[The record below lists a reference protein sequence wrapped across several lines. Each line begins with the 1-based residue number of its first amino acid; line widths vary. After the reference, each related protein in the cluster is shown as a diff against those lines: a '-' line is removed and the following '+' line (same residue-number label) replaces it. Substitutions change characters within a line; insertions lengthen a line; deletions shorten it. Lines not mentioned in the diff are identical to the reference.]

1 MSRAAT
7 RLAAAV
13 VLATVSGCETVDQGD
28 PPADINACRP
38 SQTYFVEIWEQILDR
53 DYGGMKCHN
62 AQCHGA
68 ASTNSLRLTSAVPP
82 AKDAGGTLVI
92 AIPFVDAGW
101 SANYRSTTEQM
112 NCSNVAASKLLA
124 LPTLQRPHR
133 GGMLF
138 PADGPEATLI
148 KGWIGAAGP

>member
-1 MSRAAT
+1 M
-7 RLAAAV
+7 LAAVAV
-13 VLATVSGCETVDQGD
+13 LSSVLGCETVDLGD

-38 SQTYFVEIWEQILDR
+38 SQTYFVEIWEQILDV

-68 ASTNSLRLTSAVPP
+68 ASTNSLRLTSIVPP
-82 AKDAGGTLVI
+82 AKDATGALVI
-92 AIPFVDAGW
+92 AIPFVDAAW
-101 SANYRSTTEQM
+101 NANYRSTTEQM

-124 LPTLQRPHR
+124 LPTGQRPHR

-138 PADGPEATLI
+138 APDGPEATLI
-148 KGWIGAAGP
+148 KGWIGAPRP